1 MDYEN
6 HNDYRRDRGF
16 SLDRCHLW
24 RHWRM
29 ALFSDKAIDDLKET
43 LMLLAG
49 IAAFLFLFV
58 VILIGSIAWLLWTII
73 KSIFHQESSE

>member
-1 MDYEN
+1 
-6 HNDYRRDRGF
+6 
-16 SLDRCHLW
+16 
-24 RHWRM
+24 M